1 MILKLDENNAILDFF
16 IGNDTPLFT
25 GVEYDEST
33 LDVEDFVSNWFLYSY
48 ADGKL
53 YKDEAKVS
61 AYQAEQAEQ
70 EATMQELINNPTP
83 TAQEQINA
91 MLMREIASL
100 KAQVTLQ

>member
-33 LDVEDFVSNWFLYSY
+33 IDVEDFVSNWFLYSY
-48 ADGKL
+48 AGGRL

-61 AYQAEQAEQ
+61 AYQSEQAEQ
-70 EATMQELINNPTP
+70 EAAMQELINNPPP
-83 TAQEQINA
+83 TAQKQINA

-100 KAQVTLQ
+100 KAQVISQ